1 MNHEER
7 ITITVT
13 LNLTLQWEG
22 QTYLAIVM
30 YTFMLKG
37 TITVPKTAAQGVAV
51 NNANKRVVFK
61 NRALFTNCITKI
73 NNTQADDAQDIDKV
87 IPMYNLKL
95 LRYLFDDIRK
105 FMAVK

>member
-1 MNHEER
+1 
-7 ITITVT
+7 
-13 LNLTLQWEG
+13 
-22 QTYLAIVM
+22 M

-37 TITVPKTAAQGVAV
+37 IITVPKTAAQGVAV

>member
-1 MNHEER
+1 
-7 ITITVT
+7 
-13 LNLTLQWEG
+13 
-22 QTYLAIVM
+22 M

-73 NNTQADDAQDIDKV
+73 NNTQADHAQDIDKV

>member
-1 MNHEER
+1 
-7 ITITVT
+7 
-13 LNLTLQWEG
+13 
-22 QTYLAIVM
+22 
-30 YTFMLKG
+30 MLKG

>member
-1 MNHEER
+1 
-7 ITITVT
+7 
-13 LNLTLQWEG
+13 
-22 QTYLAIVM
+22 M